1 MKIEHGGPMAEFQ
14 DYKVRKVIKDLF
26 GCTDELQAQLA
37 ATREQCKQIE
47 EVMIAIR
54 KNRFCAK
61 NYVLPKCPYG
71 RDAAAND
78 SNL

>member
-1 MKIEHGGPMAEFQ
+1 MERGGAMVGFQ

-26 GCTDELQAQLA
+26 SCTDELQAQLA

-54 KNRFCAK
+54 QNRFCAK
-61 NYVLPKCPYG
+61 DHVIPKCPYG
-71 RDAAAND
+71 RDQAAND